1 MFQHLTKQLI
11 SSPRR
16 VLLSSSRR
24 VLLSSPRRVPRSNPR
39 RVSLSSSRRVLH
51 ISPRRVLHSSP
62 RRVLLRQQHCHTCS
76 STVTQ
81 AAVQSY
87 RQQYCHTGSSTVTQA
102 AALSHRQQHCHTGS
116 SIVTRAAALSYRQVT
131 QSASQQLAQSVSQQ
145 LMQDASRQITQSASQ
160 QLAQS
165 VSQQLMQGASRQL
178 AQSVSQLQS
187 TNSKYNITT
196 AGQAHPS
203 VASVLCSQCKSQGGE
218 IGSTRIGYE
227 SSLASQQPQKMA
239 QQKHMAL
246 ELKSAPAS
254 TQRLQFAAHSNQCQ
268 AQGGEIRGQ
277 IPCHCNNEPLTA
289 YNTGYKQQSSSTH
302 QTLAQKQLIQ
312 LASQQLM
319 QPATHQLI
327 QPDLQQRAL
336 HQFMQLALQ
345 QFIQLASH
353 QPAIQQQF
361 MQRALQQLIQ
371 LTSRYLMQL
380 IPKQP
385 VQAAPQ
391 QLMQFALQQYMQV
404 FSSSQQIALQQL
416 QRLAKQQSQQQLQQ
430 LQQQLQLAAKPATSP
445 FSRFATAQQP
455 ASTASVSKSFSIA
468 ALTLQSAFTADALK
482 PVSTAA
488 SQSASTTA
496 ALKSAS
502 TAALTLQSASTT
514 ALTLQSA
521 RIAAAFKLTQ
531 QYHLFTQRAAATQQL
546 TQRTPAAQQL
556 QQLVQNGSG
565 SVSGSSNGCPSLTGD
580 DELHQILRQH
590 HSADITTRILHAT
603 IAAHYGFHQTS
614 SSGGVAY
621 NATTTT
627 QVGGHCSNNKWFAT
641 ALYTIT
647 DQHGARGTIVSK
659 EALRHIHHYQMD
671 SNADK
676 VFAEHHPPLDM
687 DRARFARHHDLNNV
701 DSCRC
706 APAEHHK
713 TIGTGE
719 APAQHNQTDV
729 TTYEAP
735 VCSDGATTQQTNI
748 SNNTGFAPVH
758 VQLDQLTNSH
768 RTSMSTREG
777 THEQT
782 TTFNSEQFAAFNSEQ
797 PVTFNSG
804 QLAAF
809 NFEQP
814 MVSKSETP
822 ARVLHSAHYMPADD
836 ILVDQKP
843 TMRAMQQPL
852 QLTPAP
858 QQPPQRTSASE
869 QLPQLAYASCAN
881 GDLIACKFQGSEIA
895 DTQLGFESCMAQLM
909 QFAPQQQVIQL
920 ATTSEQPAEPATST
934 AQFVQCQSTDISTR
948 TVHPNTT
955 LLLQEALSNHQ
966 QLLQQRYA
974 APGPHTCIDV
984 QNNSAL
990 PQDDLLHQAA
1000 KPEAQRF
1007 TATCVNTEGNSG
1019 LLQDGQLHQ
1028 TATHIYVGAAPTLHT
1043 QSRLTTESCYLAAF
1057 ASPIIQHFNQH
1068 LTHATLQVSQQPTTL
1083 QISQQPEPLT
1093 HAATNDDVQP
1103 SLVLIFTATIAMV
1116 YKITVSS
1123 HCRNK
1128 NATQRVKSLHSH
1140 LQGKEQLTSFQWI
1153 RHWFNQPS
1161 KWIHIWCT
1169 HQIATTHLDRASKD
1183 QVYKLQVF
1191 LTSTFPTFTP
1201 KLNTRRRTQIYNM

>member
-1 MFQHLTKQLI
+1 
-11 SSPRR
+11 
-16 VLLSSSRR
+16 
-24 VLLSSPRRVPRSNPR
+24 
-39 RVSLSSSRRVLH
+39 
-51 ISPRRVLHSSP
+51 
-62 RRVLLRQQHCHTCS
+62 
-76 STVTQ
+76 
-81 AAVQSY
+81 
-87 RQQYCHTGSSTVTQA
+87 
-102 AALSHRQQHCHTGS
+102 
-116 SIVTRAAALSYRQVT
+116 
-131 QSASQQLAQSVSQQ
+131 
-145 LMQDASRQITQSASQ
+145 
-160 QLAQS
+160 
-165 VSQQLMQGASRQL
+165 MQGASRQL

-782 TTFNSEQFAAFNSEQ
+782 TTFNSEQFAAFNSKQPVTFNSEQFAAFNSEQ

-1140 LQGKEQLTSFQWI
+1140 LQGKEQLTPFQWI